1 MKYSRF
7 LLVFIVPIVVVS
19 AAMALPRMTKR
30 EWLVIVLLPVLAVV
44 WTTPWDNYLVA
55 SGVWR
60 YDPKKVWNVIL
71 GYVPLE
77 EYLFFVL
84 QSLAV
89 GFPMLL
95 VLRWMRARETQ
106 SRKAGVAK

>member
-1 MKYSRF
+1 
-7 LLVFIVPIVVVS
+7 
-19 AAMALPRMTKR
+19 
-30 EWLVIVLLPVLAVV
+30 
-44 WTTPWDNYLVA
+44 
-55 SGVWR
+55 
-60 YDPKKVWNVIL
+60 
-71 GYVPLE
+71 VPLE

-95 VLRWMRARETQ
+95 VLRWTRARETQ

>member
-7 LLVFIVPIVVVS
+7 LLLFVVPIVIMS
-19 AAMALPRMTKR
+19 AIVALPRMTKR
-30 EWLVIVLLPVLAVV
+30 EWLGIILLPILAVV

-60 YDPKKVWNVIL
+60 YDPKKVGNVVL

-77 EYLFFVL
+77 EYLFFIL

-95 VLRWMRARETQ
+95 VLRRMRGEHST
-106 SRKAGVAK
+106 GHH

>member
-7 LLVFIVPIVVVS
+7 LLVFVAPVVLISGVL
-19 AAMALPRMTKR
+19 ALPRMTKR
-30 EWLVIVLLPVLAVV
+30 EWFAVIMLPILAVV

-60 YDPKKVWNVIL
+60 YNPKKVWNVIL

-84 QSLAV
+84 QTWAV
-89 GFPMLL
+89 AFPSILI
-95 VLRWMRARETQ
+95 LRKMNAGQPAQGARQ
-106 SRKAGVAK
+106 

>member
-1 MKYSRF
+1 MTYSKF
-7 LLVFIVPIVVVS
+7 LFIFVVPVVVVS
-19 AAMALPRMTKR
+19 AILALPRMTRR
-30 EWLVIVLLPVLAVV
+30 EWFAVLLLPTLAVI

-55 SGVWR
+55 TRVWR
-60 YDPKKVWNVIL
+60 YDPSKVWNVIL

-89 GFPMLL
+89 VFPTLL
-95 VLRWMRARETQ
+95 LLRKPRAPQRVEG
-106 SRKAGVAK
+106 AG

>member
-7 LLVFIVPIVVVS
+7 LLVFVVPVVLIS
-19 AAMALPRMTKR
+19 GILALPRMTRR
-30 EWLVIVLLPVLAVV
+30 EWFAAITLPILAVL

-60 YDPKKVWNVIL
+60 YNPKKVWNVIL

-84 QSLAV
+84 QTWAV
-89 GFPMLL
+89 AFPSIL
-95 VLRWMRARETQ
+95 VLRKMIVEQPAQGAR
-106 SRKAGVAK
+106 R

>member
-7 LLVFIVPIVVVS
+7 LLIFVAPFVLAGAILT
-19 AAMALPRMTKR
+19 LPRVTKR
-30 EWLVIVLLPVLAVV
+30 ELLALILLPILAMI

-60 YDPKKVWNVIL
+60 YDPSKVWNVIL

-84 QSLAV
+84 QSLGV
-89 GFPMLL
+89 GFPTIQLL
-95 VLRWMRARETQ
+95 PAVRNRR
-106 SRKAGVAK
+106 SV